1 MDADLAKEILLNQV
15 GKLEKAA
22 KMEFTDI
29 LFIKGLVF
37 SEGERWKKQRTSL
50 AHSF

>member
-1 MDADLAKEILLNQV
+1 VDADLAKEILLNQV